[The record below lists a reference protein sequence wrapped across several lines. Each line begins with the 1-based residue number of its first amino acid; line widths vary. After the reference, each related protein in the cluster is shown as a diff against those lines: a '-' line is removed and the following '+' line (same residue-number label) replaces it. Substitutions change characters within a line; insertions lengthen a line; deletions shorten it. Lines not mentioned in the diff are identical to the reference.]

1 MTDKPRMAPQP
12 EAPPGLEQDGKG
24 NPIPFD
30 KRTEEDKAKVREAI
44 ADAIG
49 PGGGGAAGPHN
60 TPDQVNKS
68 STPGTGVLPE
78 PGEASDD
85 DMAPTG

>member
-24 NPIPFD
+24 NPIPFE
-30 KRTEEDKAKVREAI
+30 KRTEEDKEKVRHTV
-44 ADAIG
+44 ADAIA
-49 PGGGGAAGPHN
+49 PDGGAAGPHN

-68 STPGTGVLPE
+68 STPGTGMLTP
-78 PGEASDD
+78 PGKGSDD
-85 DMAPTG
+85 DMAPSG